1 MRKGF
6 YFIGTTQY
14 DKDGVSFYGPHLEE
28 GSYENYGKLF
38 IHRNADHQGNPQKWM
53 VAHVASG
60 ACCVPNVDLASAR
73 LLTKRLQGFKL
84 WDFQTYEEITAS
96 IAECNRNP
104 EHTLYEEYNQI
115 MNIRH
120 LRA

>member
-1 MRKGF
+1 MKKGF
-6 YFIGTTQY
+6 YFIGTHQY
-14 DKDGVSFYGPHLEE
+14 DKDGVSFYGPQLEE

-38 IHRNADHQGNPQKWM
+38 IHRKADHQGNPQKWK
-53 VAHVASG
+53 VTHAASG

-73 LLTKRLQGFKL
+73 LLAKRLQGFKL
-84 WDFQTYEEITAS
+84 WDFHTYKEISDT
-96 IAECNRNP
+96 IAECNGNP
-104 EHTLYEEYNQI
+104 EHPLYEEYKRI

>member
-1 MRKGF
+1 MKKGF
-6 YFIGTTQY
+6 YFIGTHQY

-38 IHRNADHQGNPQKWM
+38 IHRKIDYQDNPQQWK
-53 VAHVASG
+53 VTHVASG

-73 LLTKRLQGFKL
+73 LLAKKLQGFKL
-84 WDFQTYEEITAS
+84 WDFQTYEEISDA

-104 EHTLYEEYNQI
+104 EHPLYEEYKQI
-115 MNIRH
+115 MQIRH